1 MLTDYKILEI
11 ENDESA
17 WKSGSLQGYI
27 TESYYNLVD
36 AFGEPTYS
44 EPSGDGKVNTEWV
57 LRFKVIDNDAEDPD
71 DWEYIH
77 ATIYDWK
84 EESPEVARQSAKYRW
99 HIGGTSHMSDDVVT
113 KAIEQHFSR

>member
-44 EPSGDGKVNTEWV
+44 DPSGDDKVHTEWV

-113 KAIEQHFSR
+113 KAIEEHFSR